1 MKNHLTADHCIR
13 TLSRKPGIQ
22 VTGNGVAIE
31 RGTDIG
37 LKLWRAIDTLN
48 KLGSPH
54 YYVEPK
60 RSRTV
65 LEKETVKKKKQLP
78 KKRVTVD

>member
-22 VTGNGVAIE
+22 VTGNGVSIE
-31 RGTDIG
+31 KGTDIG

-48 KLGSPH
+48 KLGSPY
-54 YYVEPK
+54 YYVESKRPK
-60 RSRTV
+60 TA
-65 LEKETVKKKKQLP
+65 LEKETVKKKQLP

>member
-48 KLGSPH
+48 KLGSSY
-54 YYVEPK
+54 YYVESK
-60 RSRTV
+60 SQKTV
-65 LEKETVKKKKQLP
+65 FEKEAIKKKKQLP

>member
-22 VTGNGVAIE
+22 VTGNGVSIE
-31 RGTDIG
+31 KGTDIG
-37 LKLWRAIDTLN
+37 LKLWRAIDTLG
-48 KLGSPH
+48 KLGTRY

-60 RSRTV
+60 RPRTV
-65 LEKETVKKKKQLP
+65 LEKETVKKKQLP